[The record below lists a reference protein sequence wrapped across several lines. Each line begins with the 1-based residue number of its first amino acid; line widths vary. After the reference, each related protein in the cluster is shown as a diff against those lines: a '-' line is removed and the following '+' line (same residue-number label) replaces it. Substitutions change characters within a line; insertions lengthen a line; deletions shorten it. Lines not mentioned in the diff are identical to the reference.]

1 MPGMNENA
9 MSFQAEIDAY
19 TEKVK
24 EGQREA
30 PLSKEQLRQIEEK
43 LEQSGYRCPQ
53 TAAGYNLRGGQYG
66 SLLAPYTKCPPTSP
80 NSPCSP
86 HLR

>member
-1 MPGMNENA
+1 MPVMDEKEKA
-9 MSFQAEIDAY
+9 FRAEVDAY

-43 LEQSGYRCPQ
+43 LEQSGYQ
-53 TAAGYNLRGGQYG
+53 NEAFQL
-66 SLLAPYTKCPPTSP
+66 SLI
-80 NSPCSP
+80 
-86 HLR
+86 HI

>member
-1 MPGMNENA
+1 MPVMDEKEKA
-9 MSFQAEIDAY
+9 FRAEVDAY

-43 LEQSGYRCPQ
+43 LEQSGYQ
-53 TAAGYNLRGGQYG
+53 N
-66 SLLAPYTKCPPTSP
+66 
-80 NSPCSP
+80 
-86 HLR
+86 

>member
-1 MPGMNENA
+1 MPVMDEKEKA
-9 MSFQAEIDAY
+9 FRAEVDAY

-43 LEQSGYRCPQ
+43 LEQSGYQNEAFQLACDGNYSQIEAVPP
-53 TAAGYNLRGGQYG
+53 
-66 SLLAPYTKCPPTSP
+66 LLKNYLGTKKV
-80 NSPCSP
+80 NEF
-86 HLR
+86 L